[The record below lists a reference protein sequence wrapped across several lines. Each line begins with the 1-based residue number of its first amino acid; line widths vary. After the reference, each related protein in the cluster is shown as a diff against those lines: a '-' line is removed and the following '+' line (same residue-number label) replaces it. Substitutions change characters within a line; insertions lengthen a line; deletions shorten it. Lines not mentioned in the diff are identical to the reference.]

1 MYGYF
6 FTSHFSHLNF
16 FVFEAFLPYTLTKSA
31 ILFNGL
37 NKNGELFVSSLN
49 SPYLCS
55 VNSAISLFKSKLKTT
70 EYGQA
75 GIETNPS

>member
-16 FVFEAFLPYTLTKSA
+16 FVFEAFLPYTLRKSA

-37 NKNGELFVSSLN
+37 NKNGELN
-49 SPYLCS
+49 SR
-55 VNSAISLFKSKLKTT
+55 
-70 EYGQA
+70 
-75 GIETNPS
+75 